1 MITTIMA
8 GFAFGYC
15 VMDIIQNYR
24 ARRTMN
30 ELLKSTLEND
40 KWIKTLK
47 KSQTNNLISVLNG
60 LLLIFNQ
67 LNNDQ
72 RINNLN
78 EWKKNVRL
86 W

>member
-15 VMDIIQNYR
+15 IMDIIQDYR

-40 KWIKTLK
+40 K
-47 KSQTNNLISVLNG
+47 
-60 LLLIFNQ
+60 
-67 LNNDQ
+67 
-72 RINNLN
+72 
-78 EWKKNVRL
+78 
-86 W
+86 